1 MRGAL
6 GLAVVILL
14 GCSGKPAATTPS
26 EGSAPAKPSPEFETQ
41 IEAMTKYQDQMCAC
55 ADKACVDKVA
65 GDMATW
71 SEQQAKKYAG
81 HEPVPSEDQKTR
93 MTAISEKL
101 GGCMNQLSASP
112 PPAE

>member
-1 MRGAL
+1 MRGL

-14 GCSGKPAATTPS
+14 GCSGKPAATTPT
-26 EGSAPAKPSPEFETQ
+26 ETPAPAKPSAEVETQ
-41 IEAMTKYQDQMCAC
+41 IEVMTKYQDQMCAC

-65 GDMATW
+65 GEMATW

-81 HEPVPSEDQKTR
+81 REPVPSDEQKAR
-93 MTAISEKL
+93 MTAVSEKL
-101 GGCMNQLSASP
+101 GGCMNQVSASA